1 MDTLADEIEA
11 RSRDETESLA
21 AELGMEVEQMKAKIR
36 EKINRKDTFD
46 ESKPG
51 SSLAN
56 VCKSMFPAEAFVFR
70 EDDDVKRCAAC
81 GREAARLLC
90 TRCRA
95 VRYCDGDC
103 QRRAWKAHKANCPTR
118 DQRVESILDS
128 GSLAVDRS
136 VVELALDLCGE
147 RPHCA
152 RFLAAVLSKPDFLT
166 TYDDEEF
173 CAALRLLWGAKLSP
187 ADFRR
192 LCAVDPTVA
201 RRLDAM
207 RAQDDADDAALL
219 RRIAPVQ
226 ASCKRIYELLTVR
239 KRGDPEPM
247 GCVQVLKHTAPDR
260 VHKTNRELLDF
271 VYLRTAPEPVAGGPA
286 FVFKSLS
293 AEPVRL
299 WKAERDALLYDK
311 FKSTRRKHAPHHN
324 IADFLALV
332 EELCTPPYAP
342 NMGVPKPKHAAANR
356 ALLEDRLP
364 ALVKSTFLDLARAMG
379 NEDFYG
385 IPDAVLRDDPDAAIK
400 TIKCRNSI
408 AKGFP
413 HQSEFDAW
421 IAKPGAWLPKDMC
434 LDRTVR

>member
-1 MDTLADEIEA
+1 MIKT
-11 RSRDETESLA
+11 
-21 AELGMEVEQMKAKIR
+21 
-36 EKINRKDTFD
+36 
-46 ESKPG
+46 
-51 SSLAN
+51 
-56 VCKSMFPAEAFVFR
+56 MFPAENFVFR
-70 EDDDVKRCAAC
+70 DDDDVKRCAAC
-81 GREAARLLC
+81 GREAARLVC

-103 QRRAWKAHKANCPTR
+103 QRRAWKAHKASCPTR

-128 GSLAVDRS
+128 GSLAVDR
-136 VVELALDLCGE
+136 
-147 RPHCA
+147 
-152 RFLAAVLSKPDFLT
+152 KPDFLT
-166 TYDDEEF
+166 TYDDEEL

-192 LCAVDPTVA
+192 LCAVDPAVA
-201 RRLDAM
+201 KRLNAM
-207 RAQDDADDAALL
+207 RPGRRTTRAAAAHSA
-219 RRIAPVQ
+219 RQ

-247 GCVQVLKHTAPDR
+247 GCVQPA
-260 VHKTNRELLDF
+260 
-271 VYLRTAPEPVAGGPA
+271 AGGPA

-299 WKAERDALLYDK
+299 WKAERDALLHDK

-364 ALVKSTFLDLARAMG
+364 ALVKSTFIDLARAMG

-385 IPDAVLRDDPDAAIK
+385 ISDAVLRDDPDAAIA

-413 HQSEFDAW
+413 SPGEFDAW
-421 IAKPGAWLPKDMC
+421 IAKPGAWLSKDMC
-434 LDRTVR
+434 PDRTIR